1 MSPCTKDLGKIH
13 GIRDAE
19 WFNLKLEI
27 IERDGDKG
35 EKFSGQKNCFSFLIS
50 YPSVD
55 REKQLPVSGVIR
67 LLGSLRK
74 KPRHTKNLGWV
85 NEVIYKTV

>member
-19 WFNLKLEI
+19 WFNLKLEK

-35 EKFSGQKNCFSFLIS
+35 KKFSAQKNCSSFLIS
-50 YPSVD
+50 FPSVD
-55 REKQLPVSGVIR
+55 REKQLPVRGVIR

-74 KPRHTKNLGWV
+74 NHATQ
-85 NEVIYKTV
+85 KTLPGLMK

>member
-19 WFNLKLEI
+19 WFNLKLEK

-35 EKFSGQKNCFSFLIS
+35 RNFQPRKTALAFLSLFPVLIEKNSFQFI
-50 YPSVD
+50 
-55 REKQLPVSGVIR
+55 GVIR

-74 KPRHTKNLGWV
+74 NHATQ
-85 NEVIYKTV
+85 KTLPGLMK

>member
-19 WFNLKLEI
+19 WFNLKLER

-35 EKFSGQKNCFSFLIS
+35 EKFSGQKNCFSFLILIQ
-50 YPSVD
+50 VLI
-55 REKQLPVSGVIR
+55 EKNSFQLVV
-67 LLGSLRK
+67 
-74 KPRHTKNLGWV
+74 
-85 NEVIYKTV
+85 